1 MRHHIIEEGAFW
13 DADLASP
20 DTLAALLLRLGNCRQ
35 ADQIIEVKDTVIDWL
50 RRCDGFRRCGL
61 YSPRSRVGPSR
72 WRMVRHLIG
81 V

>member
-1 MRHHIIEEGAFW
+1 MRHHITEEGAFW

-50 RRCDGFRRCGL
+50 RRCTALGAAASIRRARGSDRRDGGWCGT
-61 YSPRSRVGPSR
+61 
-72 WRMVRHLIG
+72 
-81 V
+81 